1 MRRTLAVSKQRRD
14 TDILH
19 LSGGEAGRGRGGGR
33 APLRRWEWEDQK
45 HVDGGRVPSPAAQ
58 LR

>member
-1 MRRTLAVSKQRRD
+1 MAVSKQRRD

-19 LSGGEAGRGRGGGR
+19 LSGGEAGRGGEGGR
-33 APLRRWEWEDQK
+33 APLRRREWEDQK